1 MLQPVT
7 ESRSVGWNSRR
18 PVRGAMSDLLSRI
31 ATDRSDAA
39 FRSLFDEYG
48 PRVRHFMLK
57 LGADPSLAEELTQQ
71 TLITVWRKAQLY
83 SAEKGSA
90 STWIY
95 TIARNLR
102 TDHIRRQRAWQ
113 ELSGEHAQAIP
124 SEEPSPEQVVSARE
138 RQARVQEVL
147 GDLPPEQLEVVRL
160 AYMDGLA
167 HGEIAE
173 RLSLPLGTVK
183 SRIRLAYQKLRV
195 ALEDLR

>member
-1 MLQPVT
+1 
-7 ESRSVGWNSRR
+7 
-18 PVRGAMSDLLSRI
+18 MSDLLSRI

-57 LGADPSLAEELTQQ
+57 LGADPALAEELTQQ

-113 ELSGEHAQAIP
+113 ELSDEHAQAIP
-124 SEEPSPEQVVSARE
+124 SEEPSPEQVVSARQ

-147 GDLPPEQLEVVRL
+147 GDLPPDQLEVVRL

>member
-1 MLQPVT
+1 MLQPAT

-57 LGADPSLAEELTQQ
+57 LGADPALAEELTQQ

-113 ELSGEHAQAIP
+113 ELSDEHAQAIP